1 MTKNLLFLF
10 SPITKKKQHSQ
21 EPETPQKKLAAI
33 GSQLRDYREQQ
44 SISLD
49 KVAVVTMIRRNL
61 LQAIEDGELDQLP
74 EPVYTQG
81 LIKRYAEAMGLD
93 TAQFGDFF
101 PIEPPPRSSTKI
113 SWQNGPQL
121 RPMHLYLFYTFLIIC
136 SVNVLSQLMG
146 GSLTAKNSTGTK
158 ELALDQEQAR
168 LAESTALKN
177 QQPDSYD
184 ALEAARSGQSLD
196 KSANQPVKV
205 NVTFKA
211 ESWIQIQV
219 DGKSEFEGTLPSG
232 TVRTWQAQNKLIV
245 VAGNAGGVMIAVN
258 NGQAEQ
264 LGEPGVPKEVVFTAD
279 QLKPSAKTKKEG

>member
-10 SPITKKKQHSQ
+10 SPITKKKLHSQ

-33 GSQLRDYREQQ
+33 GSQLREYREQQ

-61 LQAIEDGELDQLP
+61 LQAIEDGQLDQLP

-93 TAQFGDFF
+93 GAQFADFF
-101 PIEPPPRSSTKI
+101 PIEPPPRSTAKL

-146 GSLTAKNSTGTK
+146 GSLTAKNSTETK
-158 ELALDQEQAR
+158 ELAIEQEQAR
-168 LAESTALKN
+168 LAQSASKN
-177 QQPDSYD
+177 QKPDSYD
-184 ALEAARSGQSLD
+184 AVEATRSGQNLD
-196 KSANQPVKV
+196 KFGNKPVMV
-205 NVTFKA
+205 NVSFKQ
-211 ESWIQIQV
+211 ESWMKIEV
-219 DGKSEFEGTLPSG
+219 DGKPEFEGTLPSG
-232 TVRTWQAQNKLIV
+232 TVRTWQAQNKLV
-245 VAGNAGGVMIAVN
+245 VLAGNAGGVMIAVN

-264 LGEPGVPKEVVFTAD
+264 LGESGVAKEVVFTAD
-279 QLKPSAKTKKEG
+279 QLKPSAKPKNEG